1 MPVAGLVLTG
11 GASRRM
17 GRDKATIVLADGR
30 TCAQTVADRVCE
42 VAHPVLEVG
51 PGTSGLTVVADDAPG
66 AGPLAALATGWRA
79 LVGSGYAGPVL
90 VMACDLPKLAVPL
103 LEMLASA
110 PGDGTVVPVVR
121 GRSQPLCARFG
132 AASLD
137 QCQALVAAGHRSL
150 NALLGATM
158 VTWLGPDVWSEV
170 TDEQC
175 FADIDTP
182 DDLDRVV
189 GTTGVDAGC
198 DQ

>member
-30 TCAQTVADRVCE
+30 TCAQTVAARMGE
-42 VAHPVLEVG
+42 VADPVLEVG
-51 PGTSGLTVVADDAPG
+51 PGTSGLTVVADDTPG

-90 VMACDLPKLAVPL
+90 VVACDLPKLAVPL
-103 LEMLASA
+103 LEMLARA

-121 GRSQPLCARFG
+121 DRPQPLCARFG
-132 AASLD
+132 GASLD
-137 QCQALVAAGHRSL
+137 QCRGLVAAGHRSL
-150 NALLGATM
+150 RALLGTTM
-158 VTWLGPDVWSEV
+158 VTWLGSDVWSEV

-175 FADIDTP
+175 FDDIDTP

-189 GTTGVDAGC
+189 GSIPADAGSG
-198 DQ
+198 Q